1 MTRHAFISGLREAL
15 TGEIPPEEIE
25 ENIRFYNNY
34 IDQELRKGRSEEDIF
49 AELGD
54 PRLIARTIME
64 TWQSRDTSV
73 GDEGTGYSG
82 SYSGSYSD
90 GYGGGA
96 YSDYSDY
103 DGGRGENGGF
113 DGNHSSGGIKWYH
126 KAIPIVIIALIL
138 LFILWIVSGVLRL
151 TVSILLS
158 PVFWIIVLVLL
169 AAGYFSRRR

>member
-15 TGEIPPEEIE
+15 IGEIPPEEIE

-169 AAGYFSRRR
+169 AAGYFSRWR